1 MQAQKTMSLDEFI
14 MQALEN
20 NYSLKMKTKNVPG
33 QNSYCQKTVKELK
46 TCFCFHCVKEMNWRA
61 NNFVEEKIAFEG

>member
-1 MQAQKTMSLDEFI
+1 MMMRMKTKRKNVKVM
-14 MQALEN
+14 N

-33 QNSYCQKTVKELK
+33 QNSYCQKTLK
-46 TCFCFHCVKEMNWRA
+46 GLNTCFCFHCVKEMNWRA